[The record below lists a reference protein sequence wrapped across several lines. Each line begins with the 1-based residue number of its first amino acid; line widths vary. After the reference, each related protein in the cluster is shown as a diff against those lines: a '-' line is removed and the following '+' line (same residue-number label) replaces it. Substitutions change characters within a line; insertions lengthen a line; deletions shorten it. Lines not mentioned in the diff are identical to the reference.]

1 MAPSPK
7 RPPNTWSRLFDL
19 ARPQWRKLLLG
30 TIFLALGSAMGLL
43 YPQLIRRIM
52 DESLGPNGSGA
63 VDRAT
68 LLMLG
73 IFAIEG
79 ISTAMRYYTFTATG
93 ERIVTDLRQKLYQQ
107 ILAQEIGF
115 FDQRRT
121 GELVNRLS
129 SDTGVLQNAV
139 SVNVSMTLRSLA
151 SVVGGIGLL
160 LYTSPRLTGVM
171 LLVIPVV
178 SIGAGIF
185 GRRIRGLAREVQDAL
200 ANTGE
205 VAEET
210 LSGIRTVRAFAH
222 EAREGGRYRDSV
234 ERAYAITL
242 RRIRYVAGFSGAAT
256 FAGYGSIAI
265 VLWYGGHLVIDGAM
279 SVGQLTAF
287 LLYTLIVAFSLG
299 TLGSLWTDFM
309 RAIGAT
315 ERVFE
320 LLDRTSEIPNHVG
333 LAPDSVRARVQ
344 LQDVGFTYP
353 SRGDTPVLQ
362 NVTFALEPGEVV
374 ALVGPSGSGKSTIA
388 SLLSRLYDVNQGT
401 ILLDGH
407 DLRTLQPDWL
417 RGQVGIVAQEP
428 ILFSTSIAENI
439 RYGRTTATQSEVEAA
454 ARAANAHEFISRFP
468 DGYDTAVGE
477 RGVQLSGGQKQRV
490 AIARAVLKDPQLLIL
505 DEATSALDAESEHL
519 VKEALDRLMQGRTTL
534 VIAHRLSTVKDANRV
549 LVLDRGNLVQ
559 SGSHAALM
567 EDRQGLYRRLVERQ
581 FA

>member
-7 RPPNTWSRLFDL
+7 RPLNTWSRLLDL

-30 TIFLALGSAMGLL
+30 TVFLALGSAMGLL

-52 DESLGPNGSGA
+52 DESLGPGGSGA

-73 IFAIEG
+73 VFLVEG

-93 ERIVTDLRQKLYQQ
+93 ERIVTDLRQRLYQQ

-171 LLVIPVV
+171 LLVIPLV

-222 EAREGGRYRDSV
+222 EAREGERYRDSV
-234 ERAYAITL
+234 ERAYDITL

-265 VLWYGGHLVIDGAM
+265 VLWYGGHLVIDGGM

-320 LLDRTSEIPNHVG
+320 LLDRTSQIPNRVG
-333 LAPDSVRARVQ
+333 LAPESLRARVE
-344 LQDVGFTYP
+344 LQEVSFNYP
-353 SRGDTPVLQ
+353 TRSETPVLQ
-362 NVTFALEPGEVV
+362 KVTFALEPGEVV

-388 SLLSRLYDVNQGT
+388 SLLSRLYDVTEGT
-401 ILLDGH
+401 IRLDGH
-407 DLRTLQPDWL
+407 DLRSLQPDWL

-428 ILFSTSIAENI
+428 ILFSTTIAENI
-439 RYGRTTATQSEVEAA
+439 RYGRTTATQEEVEAA
-454 ARAANAHEFISRFP
+454 ARAANAHDFISRFP
-468 DGYDTAVGE
+468 EGYQTAVGE

-519 VKEALDRLMQGRTTL
+519 VKEALDRLMENRTTL
-534 VIAHRLSTVKDANRV
+534 IIAHRLSTVKDASRV

-559 SGSHAALM
+559 SGSHASLM
-567 EDRQGLYRRLVERQ
+567 EDKGGLYRRLVERQ